1 MTTKLTPDICVIGAG
16 SGGLSVAA
24 AAAAFGASVVLIERG
39 KMGGDCLNFGCVPS
53 KSLIAAA
60 SHAHAMRH
68 GAGFGIANVE
78 PEINFAK
85 VAEHVQ
91 SVIEAISPND
101 SVARFTAMGVKVIQ
115 AEGKFIDRRT
125 VQAGD
130 TLVRARRF
138 VIATGSSAAIPPIAG
153 LDGVPYLTN
162 ETIFDLKRRPNH
174 LVVIGGGP
182 IGMELGQAFRRL
194 GSQVTIVEAAT
205 CLAREDAELAGFA
218 RRGLIRDGVT
228 LSEHTQVS
236 SIELRGKTGMRVY
249 VQRDG
254 DVSAIDASHVLVAAG
269 RRPNLAALD
278 LDKARV
284 KYDKSGI
291 KVGHNLTT
299 SNARVYAIGDVSG
312 APQLTSMAGYHAG
325 IVIRRILFRLNAKA
339 DPAIV
344 PRVTFTQPELAQVGL
359 TEGEALA
366 AGHKISILRWP
377 VSENDRAQASLQ
389 TEGLIKLIAGP
400 GERILGVSIAA
411 ENAGELINLYALALS
426 KQMKLRDLTGFVPA
440 YPTTGEIGKR
450 AAITYFA
457 SATRKPS
464 VRRLV
469 RFLRIF
475 G

>member
-1 MTTKLTPDICVIGAG
+1 MTTTIRPDICVIGAG

-24 AAAAFGASVVLIERG
+24 AAATFGASVVLIERA
-39 KMGGDCLNFGCVPS
+39 KMGGDCLNHGCVPS

-60 SHAHAMRH
+60 RQAHLMRH

-78 PEINFAK
+78 PEIDFGR
-85 VAEHVQ
+85 VAAHVR
-91 SVIEAISPND
+91 SVIDAIEPND
-101 SVARFTAMGVKVIQ
+101 SVARFTAIGVKVIQ
-115 AEGKFIDRRT
+115 AEARFVDRRT

-130 TLVRARRF
+130 MLVRARRF
-138 VIATGSSAAIPPIAG
+138 VVATGSSAAIPPIAG
-153 LDGVPYLTN
+153 LDAVPYLTN

-174 LVVIGGGP
+174 LLVIGGGP

-194 GSQVTIVEAAT
+194 GSQVTIVEATT
-205 CLAREDAELAGFA
+205 CLAREDAEIADFA
-218 RRGLIRDGVT
+218 RRAVVRDGVDVR
-228 LSEHTQVS
+228 ERTQVS
-236 SIELRGKTGMRVY
+236 SIELRGKTGLRAY
-249 VQRDG
+249 LQRDG
-254 DVSAIDASHVLVAAG
+254 EVSAIDASHVLVAAG
-269 RRPNLAALD
+269 RRPNLAGLD
-278 LDKARV
+278 LDRARIRH
-284 KYDKSGI
+284 DRSG
-291 KVGHNLTT
+291 VTVDAGLCS
-299 SNARVYAIGDVSG
+299 SNSRVYAIGDASG

-325 IVIRRILFRLNAKA
+325 IVVRRILFRLNAKA

-344 PRVTFTQPELAQVGL
+344 PRATFTQPELAQVGM
-359 TEGEALA
+359 TEAEALE
-366 AGHKISILRWP
+366 AGGKISILRWP
-377 VSENDRAQASLQ
+377 LSENDRAQASLQ

-400 GERILGVSIAA
+400 GGRILGVSIAA

-426 KQMKLRDLTGFVPA
+426 KRMTLRDLAGFVPA

-457 SATRKPS
+457 AATRKPS